1 MVCVVFVPAETEP
14 QLIELNELV
23 HALFEKV
30 PRLGEVVIV
39 PVDETSLVIVMA
51 ARVVTVNDNAITA
64 RIIGAI
70 LVIFEM
76 LNSYTCTNYCVL
88 SLNKDYLD
96 LTWVWTSR
104 T

>member
-1 MVCVVFVPAETEP
+1 MV
-14 QLIELNELV
+14 
-23 HALFEKV
+23 
-30 PRLGEVVIV
+30 GEVVIV

-70 LVIFEM
+70 FVIFEM
-76 LNSYTCTNYCVL
+76 LNSYTYTKYCVL

-96 LTWVWTSR
+96 LSWRYIGR

>member
-1 MVCVVFVPAETEP
+1 MV
-14 QLIELNELV
+14 
-23 HALFEKV
+23 
-30 PRLGEVVIV
+30 GEVVIV

-64 RIIGAI
+64 SIIGAS

-76 LNSYTCTNYCVL
+76 LNSYTFIEYRVL

-96 LTWVWTSR
+96 LSWRCTSR